1 MPLRM
6 TGMTSGLDTDSI
18 VSALMEAQTTK
29 KTKVENK
36 KTKLEWTQNIW
47 TGLNKKLYSF
57 YTDSAGKMRFQSSY
71 QTKKAASS
79 DASIL
84 TATAQSSASSGSYT
98 VKVNQLAAAQYVT
111 SAKISA
117 KSTDSSGKVTESKVT
132 SDTKLSAL
140 GFDTEGTTTIEI
152 TAGENTVNLNV
163 DETTTVRDFVNALK
177 DAGLNASFDEK
188 QGRFFISAK
197 ESGADGKFTITSK
210 TMTAEQVAA
219 QNKLMDSVDYSNLS
233 SDDQDTVKKILSD
246 LKNAQDT
253 SAEADA
259 EKSLQ
264 EISDRTAKEKATGYY
279 KNQLTDEM
287 LAEYTYAEDVTDE
300 NGDVVH
306 KAGDIDY
313 SKVRDKLE
321 AEGLDDDI
329 YTESDRLIV
338 LKQKIIE
345 PAVTEQLASD
355 DYTAKISGAVENGLD
370 DAGIEKQSD
379 RYSTINLAV
388 NGYAQAM
395 QDGTEQSKESA
406 LKLLGMDDI
415 DGSAVQESADGNG
428 MVVIA
433 AADSIVQVNGA
444 TLTSSNTT
452 LDVNGLSLNLVSA
465 SDKEVKI
472 TVSNDTTAVYD
483 AIKDFVEQYN
493 SALSEMNKYYY
504 AESARGYDPLTDDQK
519 EAMSDEEVEKWETK
533 IKDSLLRRDSTLSG
547 ILETFR
553 TSLTGITVKASDGK
567 TYSLANL
574 GITTGKDYKEYGL
587 LHIKGDEDDADYAD
601 SENTLQSMINSDP
614 DIVMEVM
621 SGIVSNLYNNIN
633 KKISTTT
640 TMKSALSFYND
651 KEMTKQMTQYKKDIK
666 EWETKLSDMEDRYY
680 KQFSAMETA
689 LSKLQSQQN
698 SLSSYLGSN

>member
-111 SAKISA
+111 SAKVSA
-117 KSTDSSGKVTESKVT
+117 KSTDASGKVTESKVT

-140 GFDTEGTTTIEI
+140 GFDTEGDTTIEI
-152 TAGENTVNLNV
+152 TAGEKTINLNV

-210 TMTAEQVAA
+210 TMTGEQVAA

-233 SDDQDTVKKILSD
+233 SGDQDTVKKILSD

-253 SAEADA
+253 SAAADA

-264 EISDRTAKEKATGYY
+264 DISDRTAKEKATEYY
-279 KNQLTDEM
+279 KNKLTDDM
-287 LAEYTYAEDVTDE
+287 LSKYKYETDGTDG
-300 NGDVVH
+300 NGDAH

-313 SKVRDKLE
+313 SKVKQALQE
-321 AEGLDDDI
+321 AGLDNNV

-345 PAVTEQLASD
+345 PAVTEKLASEE
-355 DYTAKISGAVENGLD
+355 YTGKIDNAVTSGLG
-370 DAGIEKQSD
+370 DAGIEKQSE
-379 RYSTINLAV
+379 RYATISLAV

-395 QDGTEQSKESA
+395 KDGTEQSKESA

-415 DGSAVQESADGNG
+415 DGSAVKESADGTG
-428 MVVIA
+428 MVVIE

-465 SDKEVKI
+465 SDREVKV
-472 TVSNDTTAVYD
+472 TVSNDSTAVYD
-483 AIKDFVEQYN
+483 AIKDFVKQYN

-504 AESARGYDPLTDDQK
+504 ADSARGYDPLTDDQK

-587 LHIKGDEDDADYAD
+587 LHIKGDEDDTDYAD

-621 SGIVSNLYNNIN
+621 SGIASNLYNNIN

-666 EWETKLSDMEDRYY
+666 SWETKLSDMEDRYY

-698 SLSSYLGSN
+698 SLASYLGSN

>member
-111 SAKISA
+111 SAKVSA
-117 KSTDSSGKVTESKVT
+117 KSTDASGKVTESKVT

-140 GFDTEGTTTIEI
+140 GFDTEGDTTIEI
-152 TAGENTVNLNV
+152 TAGEKTINLNV

-210 TMTAEQVAA
+210 TMTGEQVAA

-233 SDDQDTVKKILSD
+233 SGDQDTVKKILSD

-253 SAEADA
+253 SAAADA

-264 EISDRTAKEKATGYY
+264 DISDRTAKEKATEYY
-279 KNQLTDEM
+279 KNKLTDDM
-287 LAEYTYAEDVTDE
+287 LSKYKYETDGTDG
-300 NGDVVH
+300 NGDAH

-313 SKVRDKLE
+313 SKVKQALQE
-321 AEGLDDDI
+321 AGLDNNV

-345 PAVTEQLASD
+345 PAVTEKLASEE
-355 DYTAKISGAVENGLD
+355 YTGKIDNAVTSGLG
-370 DAGIEKQSD
+370 DAGIEKQSE
-379 RYSTINLAV
+379 RYATISLAV

-395 QDGTEQSKESA
+395 KDGTEQSKESA

-415 DGSAVQESADGNG
+415 DGSAVKESADGTG
-428 MVVIA
+428 MVVIE

-465 SDKEVKI
+465 SDREVKV
-472 TVSNDTTAVYD
+472 TVSNDSTAVYD

-504 AESARGYDPLTDDQK
+504 ADSARGYDPLTDDQK

-587 LHIKGDEDDADYAD
+587 LHIKGDEDDTDYAD

-621 SGIVSNLYNNIN
+621 SGIASNLYNNIN

-666 EWETKLSDMEDRYY
+666 SWETKLSDMEDRYY

-689 LSKLQSQQN
+689 LSKLQSQRN
-698 SLSSYLGSN
+698 SLASYLGSN

>member
-111 SAKISA
+111 SAKVSA
-117 KSTDSSGKVTESKVT
+117 KSTDASGKVTESKVT

-140 GFDTEGTTTIEI
+140 GFDTEGDTTIEI
-152 TAGENTVNLNV
+152 TAGEKTINLNV

-210 TMTAEQVAA
+210 TMTGEQVAA

-233 SDDQDTVKKILSD
+233 SGDQDTVKKILSD

-253 SAEADA
+253 SAAADA

-264 EISDRTAKEKATGYY
+264 DISDRTAKEKATEYY
-279 KNQLTDEM
+279 KNKLTDDM
-287 LAEYTYAEDVTDE
+287 LSKYKYETDGTDG
-300 NGDVVH
+300 NGDAH

-313 SKVRDKLE
+313 SKVKQALQE
-321 AEGLDDDI
+321 AGLDNNV

-345 PAVTEQLASD
+345 PAVTEKLASGE
-355 DYTAKISGAVENGLD
+355 YTGKIDNAVTSGLE
-370 DAGIEKQSD
+370 DAGIEKQSE
-379 RYSTINLAV
+379 RYATISLAV

-395 QDGTEQSKESA
+395 KDGTEQSKESA

-415 DGSAVQESADGNG
+415 DGSAVKESADGTG
-428 MVVIA
+428 MVVIE

-465 SDKEVKI
+465 SDREVKV
-472 TVSNDTTAVYD
+472 TVSNDSTAVYD

-504 AESARGYDPLTDDQK
+504 ADSARGYDPLTDDQK

-574 GITTGKDYKEYGL
+574 GITTGKDYKKYGM
-587 LHIKGDEDDADYAD
+587 LHIKGDEDDTDYAD

-621 SGIVSNLYNNIN
+621 SGIASNLYNNIN

-666 EWETKLSDMEDRYY
+666 SWETKLSDMEDRYY

-698 SLSSYLGSN
+698 SLASYLGSN

>member
-111 SAKISA
+111 SAKVSA
-117 KSTDSSGKVTESKVT
+117 KSTDASGKVTESKVT

-140 GFDTEGTTTIEI
+140 GFDTEGDTTIEI
-152 TAGENTVNLNV
+152 TAGEKTINLNV

-210 TMTAEQVAA
+210 TMTGEQVAA

-233 SDDQDTVKKILSD
+233 SGDQDTVKKILSD

-253 SAEADA
+253 SAVADA

-264 EISDRTAKEKATGYY
+264 DISDRTAKEKATEYY
-279 KNQLTDEM
+279 KNKLTDDM
-287 LAEYTYAEDVTDE
+287 LSKYKYETDGTDGT
-300 NGDVVH
+300 GDAH

-313 SKVRDKLE
+313 SKVKQVLQN
-321 AEGLDDDI
+321 AGLDKGV
-329 YTESDRLIV
+329 YTDSDRLIV

-345 PAVTEQLASD
+345 PAVTVELASKE
-355 DYTAKISGAVENGLD
+355 YTGKIDNAVTSGLE
-370 DAGIEKQSD
+370 DAGIEKQSE
-379 RYSTINLAV
+379 RYSTIRLAV

-395 QDGTEQSKESA
+395 KDGTEQSKESA

-415 DGSAVQESADGNG
+415 DGSAVKESADGTG
-428 MVVIA
+428 MVVIE

-465 SDKEVKI
+465 SDREVKV
-472 TVSNDTTAVYD
+472 TVSNDSTAVYD

-504 AESARGYDPLTDDQK
+504 ADSSRGYDPLTDDQK

-666 EWETKLSDMEDRYY
+666 SWETKLSDMEDRYY

-698 SLSSYLGSN
+698 SLASYLGSN

>member
-111 SAKISA
+111 SAKVSA
-117 KSTDSSGKVTESKVT
+117 KSTDASGKVTESKGT

-140 GFDTEGTTTIEI
+140 GFDTEGDTTIEI
-152 TAGENTVNLNV
+152 TAGEKTINLNV

-210 TMTAEQVAA
+210 TMTGEQVAA

-233 SDDQDTVKKILSD
+233 SGDQDTVKKILSD

-253 SAEADA
+253 SAAADA

-264 EISDRTAKEKATGYY
+264 DISDRTAKEKATEYY
-279 KNQLTDEM
+279 KNKLTDDM
-287 LAEYTYAEDVTDE
+287 LSKYKYETDGTDG
-300 NGDVVH
+300 NGDAH

-313 SKVRDKLE
+313 SKVKQALQE
-321 AEGLDDDI
+321 AGLDNNV

-345 PAVTEQLASD
+345 PAVTEKLASEE
-355 DYTAKISGAVENGLD
+355 YTGKIDNAVTSGLG
-370 DAGIEKQSD
+370 DAGIEKQSE
-379 RYSTINLAV
+379 RYATISLAV

-395 QDGTEQSKESA
+395 KDGTEQSKESA

-415 DGSAVQESADGNG
+415 DGSAVKESADGTG
-428 MVVIA
+428 MVVIE

-465 SDKEVKI
+465 SDREVKV
-472 TVSNDTTAVYD
+472 TVSNDSTAVYD

-504 AESARGYDPLTDDQK
+504 ADSSRGYDPLTDDQK

-587 LHIKGDEDDADYAD
+587 LHIKGDEDDTDYAD

-621 SGIVSNLYNNIN
+621 SGIASNLYNNIN

-666 EWETKLSDMEDRYY
+666 SWETKLSDMEDRYY

-698 SLSSYLGSN
+698 SLASYLGSN

>member
-36 KTKLEWTQNIW
+36 KTKLEWTQNIL

-111 SAKISA
+111 SAKVSA
-117 KSTDSSGKVTESKVT
+117 KSTDASGKVTESKVT

-140 GFDTEGTTTIEI
+140 GFDTEGDTTIEI
-152 TAGENTVNLNV
+152 TAGEKTINLNV

-210 TMTAEQVAA
+210 TMTGEQVAA

-233 SDDQDTVKKILSD
+233 SGDQDTVKKILSD

-253 SAEADA
+253 SAAADA

-264 EISDRTAKEKATGYY
+264 DISDRTAKEKATEYY
-279 KNQLTDEM
+279 KNKLTDDM
-287 LAEYTYAEDVTDE
+287 LSKYKYETDGTDG
-300 NGDVVH
+300 NGDAH

-313 SKVRDKLE
+313 SKVKQALQE
-321 AEGLDDDI
+321 AGLDNNV

-345 PAVTEQLASD
+345 PAVTEKLASEE
-355 DYTAKISGAVENGLD
+355 YTGKIDNAVTSGLG
-370 DAGIEKQSD
+370 DAGIEKQSE
-379 RYSTINLAV
+379 RYATISLAV

-395 QDGTEQSKESA
+395 KDGTEQSKESA

-415 DGSAVQESADGNG
+415 DGSAVKESADGTG
-428 MVVIA
+428 MVVIE

-465 SDKEVKI
+465 SDREVKV
-472 TVSNDTTAVYD
+472 TVSNDSTAVYD

-504 AESARGYDPLTDDQK
+504 ADSARGYDPLTDDQK

-587 LHIKGDEDDADYAD
+587 LHIKGDEDDTDYAD

-621 SGIVSNLYNNIN
+621 SGIASNLYNNIN

-666 EWETKLSDMEDRYY
+666 SWETKLSDMEDRYY

-698 SLSSYLGSN
+698 SLASYLGSN

>member
-47 TGLNKKLYSF
+47 TSLNKKLYSF

-111 SAKISA
+111 SAKVSA
-117 KSTDSSGKVTESKVT
+117 KSTDASGKVTESKVT

-140 GFDTEGTTTIEI
+140 GFDTEGDTTIEI
-152 TAGENTVNLNV
+152 TAGEKTINLNV

-210 TMTAEQVAA
+210 TMTGEQVAA

-233 SDDQDTVKKILSD
+233 SGDQDTVKKILSD

-253 SAEADA
+253 SAVADA

-264 EISDRTAKEKATGYY
+264 DISDRTAKEKATEYY
-279 KNQLTDEM
+279 NNKLTDDM
-287 LAEYTYAEDVTDE
+287 LSQYKYETDGTDGT
-300 NGDVVH
+300 GDAH

-313 SKVRDKLE
+313 SKVKQALQN
-321 AEGLDDDI
+321 AGLDKDV
-329 YTESDRLIV
+329 YTDSDRLIV

-345 PAVTEQLASD
+345 PAVTKKLASGE
-355 DYTAKISGAVENGLD
+355 YTGKIDNAVTSGLE
-370 DAGIEKQSD
+370 DAGIEKQSE
-379 RYSTINLAV
+379 RYSTISLAV

-395 QDGTEQSKESA
+395 KDGTEQSKESA

-415 DGSAVQESADGNG
+415 DGSAVKESADGTG
-428 MVVIA
+428 MVVIE

-465 SDKEVKI
+465 SDREVKV
-472 TVSNDTTAVYD
+472 TVSNDSTAVYD

-504 AESARGYDPLTDDQK
+504 ADSARGYDPLTDDQK

-587 LHIKGDEDDADYAD
+587 LHIKGDEDDTDYAD

-621 SGIVSNLYNNIN
+621 SGIASNLYNNIN

-666 EWETKLSDMEDRYY
+666 SWETKLSDMEDRYY

-698 SLSSYLGSN
+698 SLASYLGSN

>member
-111 SAKISA
+111 SAKVSA
-117 KSTDSSGKVTESKVT
+117 KSTDASGKVTESKVT

-140 GFDTEGTTTIEI
+140 GFDTEGDTTIEI
-152 TAGENTVNLNV
+152 TAGEKTINLNV

-210 TMTAEQVAA
+210 TMTGEQVAA

-233 SDDQDTVKKILSD
+233 SGDQDTVKKILSD

-253 SAEADA
+253 SAAADA

-264 EISDRTAKEKATGYY
+264 GISDRTAKEKATEYY
-279 KNQLTDEM
+279 KNKLTDDKLSQYKYE
-287 LAEYTYAEDVTDE
+287 TDGTDG
-300 NGDVVH
+300 NGDAH

-313 SKVRDKLE
+313 SKVKQALQE
-321 AEGLDDDI
+321 AGLDKDV

-345 PAVTEQLASD
+345 PAVTENLASEE
-355 DYTAKISGAVENGLD
+355 YTGKIDNAVTSGLE
-370 DAGIEKQSD
+370 DAGIEKQSE
-379 RYSTINLAV
+379 RYSTISLAV

-395 QDGTEQSKESA
+395 KDGTEQSKESA

-415 DGSAVQESADGNG
+415 DGSAVKESADGTG
-428 MVVIA
+428 MVVIE

-465 SDKEVKI
+465 SDREVKV
-472 TVSNDTTAVYD
+472 TVSNDSTAVYD

-504 AESARGYDPLTDDQK
+504 ADSSRGYDPLTDDQK

-587 LHIKGDEDDADYAD
+587 LHIKGDEDDTDYAD

-621 SGIVSNLYNNIN
+621 SGIASNLYNNIN

-666 EWETKLSDMEDRYY
+666 SWETKLSDMEDRYY

-698 SLSSYLGSN
+698 SLASYLGSN

>member
-111 SAKISA
+111 SAKVSA
-117 KSTDSSGKVTESKVT
+117 KSTDASGKVTESKVT

-140 GFDTEGTTTIEI
+140 GFDTEGDTTIEI
-152 TAGENTVNLNV
+152 TAGEKTINLNV

-210 TMTAEQVAA
+210 TMTGEQVAA

-233 SDDQDTVKKILSD
+233 SGDQDTVKKILSD

-253 SAEADA
+253 SAAADA

-264 EISDRTAKEKATGYY
+264 DISDRTAKEKATEYY
-279 KNQLTDEM
+279 NNKLTDDILSQYKYE
-287 LAEYTYAEDVTDE
+287 TDGTDGT
-300 NGDVVH
+300 GDAH

-313 SKVRDKLE
+313 SKVKQALQNAD
-321 AEGLDDDI
+321 LDNNV
-329 YTESDRLIV
+329 YTDSDRLIV

-345 PAVTEQLASD
+345 PAVTEKLASEE
-355 DYTAKISGAVENGLD
+355 YTGKIDNAVTSGLE
-370 DAGIEKQSD
+370 DAGIEKQSE
-379 RYSTINLAV
+379 RYSTIRLAV

-395 QDGTEQSKESA
+395 KDGTEQSKESA

-415 DGSAVQESADGNG
+415 DGSAVKESADGTG
-428 MVVIA
+428 MVVIE

-465 SDKEVKI
+465 SDREVKV
-472 TVSNDTTAVYD
+472 TVSNDSTAVYD

-504 AESARGYDPLTDDQK
+504 ADSARGYDPLTDDQK

-587 LHIKGDEDDADYAD
+587 LRIKGDEDDTDYAD

-621 SGIVSNLYNNIN
+621 SGIVSNLYDSIN

-666 EWETKLSDMEDRYY
+666 SWETKLSDMEDRYY

-698 SLSSYLGSN
+698 SLASYLGSN

>member
-111 SAKISA
+111 SAKVSA
-117 KSTDSSGKVTESKVT
+117 KSTDASGKVTESKVT

-140 GFDTEGTTTIEI
+140 GFDTEGDTTIEI
-152 TAGENTVNLNV
+152 TAGEKTINLNV

-210 TMTAEQVAA
+210 TMTGEQVAA

-233 SDDQDTVKKILSD
+233 SGDQDTVKKILSD

-253 SAEADA
+253 SAAADA

-264 EISDRTAKEKATGYY
+264 DISDRTAKEKATEYY
-279 KNQLTDEM
+279 KNKLTDDM
-287 LAEYTYAEDVTDE
+287 LSKYKYETDGTDG
-300 NGDVVH
+300 NGDAH

-313 SKVRDKLE
+313 SKVKQALQE
-321 AEGLDDDI
+321 AVLDNNV

-345 PAVTEQLASD
+345 PAVTEKLASEE
-355 DYTAKISGAVENGLD
+355 YTGKIDNAVTSGLG
-370 DAGIEKQSD
+370 DAGIEKQSE
-379 RYSTINLAV
+379 RYATISLAV

-395 QDGTEQSKESA
+395 KDGTEQSKESA

-415 DGSAVQESADGNG
+415 DGSAVKESADGTG
-428 MVVIA
+428 MVVIE

-465 SDKEVKI
+465 SDREVKV
-472 TVSNDTTAVYD
+472 TVSNDSTAVYD

-504 AESARGYDPLTDDQK
+504 ADSARGYDPLTDDQK

-574 GITTGKDYKEYGL
+574 GITTGKDYKKYGL
-587 LHIKGDEDDADYAD
+587 LHIKGDEDDTDYAD

-621 SGIVSNLYNNIN
+621 SGIASNLYNNIN

-651 KEMTKQMTQYKKDIK
+651 KEMTKQMKQYKKDIK
-666 EWETKLSDMEDRYY
+666 SWETKLSDMEDRYY

-698 SLSSYLGSN
+698 SLASYLGSN

>member
-111 SAKISA
+111 SAKVSA
-117 KSTDSSGKVTESKVT
+117 KSTDASGKVTESKVT

-140 GFDTEGTTTIEI
+140 GFDTEGDTTIEI
-152 TAGENTVNLNV
+152 TAGEKTINLNV

-210 TMTAEQVAA
+210 TMTGEQVAA

-233 SDDQDTVKKILSD
+233 SGDQDTVKKILSD

-253 SAEADA
+253 SAAADA

-264 EISDRTAKEKATGYY
+264 GISDRTAKEKATEYY
-279 KNQLTDEM
+279 KNKLTDDM
-287 LAEYTYAEDVTDE
+287 LSQYKYETDGTDG
-300 NGDVVH
+300 NGDAH

-313 SKVRDKLE
+313 SKVKQALQE
-321 AEGLDDDI
+321 AGLDNNV

-345 PAVTEQLASD
+345 PAVTEKLASEE
-355 DYTAKISGAVENGLD
+355 YTGKIDNAVTSGLG
-370 DAGIEKQSD
+370 DAGIEKQSE
-379 RYSTINLAV
+379 RYATISLAV

-395 QDGTEQSKESA
+395 KDGTEQSKESA

-415 DGSAVQESADGNG
+415 DGSAVKESADGTG
-428 MVVIA
+428 MVVIE

-465 SDKEVKI
+465 SDREVKV
-472 TVSNDTTAVYD
+472 TVSNDSTAVYD

-504 AESARGYDPLTDDQK
+504 ADSARGYDPLTDDQK

-574 GITTGKDYKEYGL
+574 GITTSKDYKEYGL
-587 LHIKGDEDDADYAD
+587 LHIKGDEDDTDYAD

-621 SGIVSNLYNNIN
+621 SGIASNLYNNIN

-666 EWETKLSDMEDRYY
+666 SWETKLSDMEDRYY

-698 SLSSYLGSN
+698 SLASYLGSN

>member
-111 SAKISA
+111 SAKVSA
-117 KSTDSSGKVTESKVT
+117 KSTDASGKVTESKVT

-140 GFDTEGTTTIEI
+140 GFDTEGDTTIEI
-152 TAGENTVNLNV
+152 TAGEKTINLNV

-210 TMTAEQVAA
+210 TMTGEQVAA

-233 SDDQDTVKKILSD
+233 SGDQDTVKKILSD

-253 SAEADA
+253 SAVADA

-264 EISDRTAKEKATGYY
+264 DISDRTAKEKATEYY
-279 KNQLTDEM
+279 NNKLTDDILSQYKYE
-287 LAEYTYAEDVTDE
+287 TDGTDGT
-300 NGDVVH
+300 GDAH

-313 SKVRDKLE
+313 SKVKQALQN
-321 AEGLDDDI
+321 AGLDNNV
-329 YTESDRLIV
+329 YTDSDRLIV

-345 PAVTEQLASD
+345 PAVTENLASEE
-355 DYTAKISGAVENGLD
+355 YTGKIDNAVTSGLE
-370 DAGIEKQSD
+370 DAGIEKQSE
-379 RYSTINLAV
+379 RYSTIRLAV

-395 QDGTEQSKESA
+395 KDGTEQSKESA

-415 DGSAVQESADGNG
+415 DGSAVKESADGTG
-428 MVVIA
+428 MVVIE

-465 SDKEVKI
+465 SDREVKV
-472 TVSNDTTAVYD
+472 TVSNDSTAVYD

-504 AESARGYDPLTDDQK
+504 ADSARGYDPLTDDQK

-574 GITTGKDYKEYGL
+574 GITTGKDYKKYGL
-587 LHIKGDEDDADYAD
+587 LHIKGDEDDTDYAD

-621 SGIVSNLYNNIN
+621 SGIVSNLYDSIN

-666 EWETKLSDMEDRYY
+666 SWETKLSDMEDRYY

-698 SLSSYLGSN
+698 SLASYLGSN

>member
-111 SAKISA
+111 SAKVSA
-117 KSTDSSGKVTESKVT
+117 KSTDASGKVTESKVT

-140 GFDTEGTTTIEI
+140 GFDTEGDTTIEI
-152 TAGENTVNLNV
+152 TAGEKTINLNV

-210 TMTAEQVAA
+210 TMTGEQVAA

-233 SDDQDTVKKILSD
+233 SGDQDTVKKILSD

-253 SAEADA
+253 SAAADA

-264 EISDRTAKEKATGYY
+264 DISDRTAKEKATEYY
-279 KNQLTDEM
+279 KNKLTDDM
-287 LAEYTYAEDVTDE
+287 LSKYKYETDGTDG
-300 NGDVVH
+300 NGDAH

-313 SKVRDKLE
+313 SKVKQALQE
-321 AEGLDDDI
+321 AGLDNND

-345 PAVTEQLASD
+345 PAVTEKLASEE
-355 DYTAKISGAVENGLD
+355 YTGKIDNAVTSGLG
-370 DAGIEKQSD
+370 DAGIEKQSE
-379 RYSTINLAV
+379 RYATISLAV

-395 QDGTEQSKESA
+395 KDGTEQSKESA

-415 DGSAVQESADGNG
+415 DGSAVKESADGTG
-428 MVVIA
+428 MVVIE

-465 SDKEVKI
+465 SDREVKV
-472 TVSNDTTAVYD
+472 TVSNDSTAVYD

-504 AESARGYDPLTDDQK
+504 ADSSRGYDPLTDDQK

-587 LHIKGDEDDADYAD
+587 LHIKGDEDDTDYAD

-621 SGIVSNLYNNIN
+621 SGIASNLYNNIN

-666 EWETKLSDMEDRYY
+666 SWETKLSDMEDRYY

-698 SLSSYLGSN
+698 SLASYLGSN

>member
-111 SAKISA
+111 SAKVSA
-117 KSTDSSGKVTESKVT
+117 KSTDASGKVTESKVT

-140 GFDTEGTTTIEI
+140 GFDTEGDTTIEI
-152 TAGENTVNLNV
+152 TAGEKTINLNV

-210 TMTAEQVAA
+210 TMTGEQVAA

-233 SDDQDTVKKILSD
+233 SGDQDTVKKILSD

-253 SAEADA
+253 SAAADA

-264 EISDRTAKEKATGYY
+264 DISDRTAKEKATEYY
-279 KNQLTDEM
+279 KNKLTDDM
-287 LAEYTYAEDVTDE
+287 LSKYKYETDGTDG
-300 NGDVVH
+300 NGDAH

-313 SKVRDKLE
+313 SKVKHALQE
-321 AEGLDDDI
+321 AGLDNNV

-345 PAVTEQLASD
+345 PAVTEKLASEE
-355 DYTAKISGAVENGLD
+355 YTGKIDNAVTSGLG
-370 DAGIEKQSD
+370 DAGIEKQSE
-379 RYSTINLAV
+379 RYATISLAV

-395 QDGTEQSKESA
+395 KDGTEQSKESA

-415 DGSAVQESADGNG
+415 DGSAVKESADGTG
-428 MVVIA
+428 MVVIE

-465 SDKEVKI
+465 SDREVKV
-472 TVSNDTTAVYD
+472 TVSNDSTAVYD

-504 AESARGYDPLTDDQK
+504 ADSARGYDPLTDDQK

-587 LHIKGDEDDADYAD
+587 LHIKGDEDDTDYAD

-621 SGIVSNLYNNIN
+621 SGIASNLYNNIN

-666 EWETKLSDMEDRYY
+666 SWETKLSDMEDRYY

-698 SLSSYLGSN
+698 SLASYLGSN

>member
-1 MPLRM
+1 MYYSDFADKII
-6 TGMTSGLDTDSI
+6 TGELKLVFGSDAEMNQEYTKDVLSMLSGEEYSYYDSSYSDTGIRRDSVEYVADADGNIAYTNVWNYESREYNDAALVEKYKPDGADSI
-18 VSALMEAQTTK
+18 LDIVNDSTKWKGDISTAYQYLYAAL
-29 KTKVENK
+29 
-36 KTKLEWTQNIW
+36 
-47 TGLNKKLYSF
+47 
-57 YTDSAGKMRFQSSY
+57 
-71 QTKKAASS
+71 
-79 DASIL
+79 
-84 TATAQSSASSGSYT
+84 
-98 VKVNQLAAAQYVT
+98 VKYN
-111 SAKISA
+111 
-117 KSTDSSGKVTESKVT
+117 
-132 SDTKLSAL
+132 
-140 GFDTEGTTTIEI
+140 
-152 TAGENTVNLNV
+152 
-163 DETTTVRDFVNALK
+163 NA
-177 DAGLNASFDEK
+177 
-188 QGRFFISAK
+188 
-197 ESGADGKFTITSK
+197 
-210 TMTAEQVAA
+210 
-219 QNKLMDSVDYSNLS
+219 
-233 SDDQDTVKKILSD
+233 
-246 LKNAQDT
+246 
-253 SAEADA
+253 ADA

-264 EISDRTAKEKATGYY
+264 DISDRTAKEKATEYY
-279 KNQLTDEM
+279 NNKLTDDILSRYKYE
-287 LAEYTYAEDVTDE
+287 TDGTDGT
-300 NGDVVH
+300 GDAH

-313 SKVRDKLE
+313 SKVKQALQN
-321 AEGLDDDI
+321 AGLDNNV
-329 YTESDRLIV
+329 YTDSDRLIV

-345 PAVTEQLASD
+345 PAVTVELASEE
-355 DYTAKISGAVENGLD
+355 YTGKIDNAVTSGLE
-370 DAGIEKQSD
+370 DAGIEKQSE
-379 RYSTINLAV
+379 RYSTIRLAV

-395 QDGTEQSKESA
+395 KDGTEQSKESA

-415 DGSAVQESADGNG
+415 DGSAVKESADGTG
-428 MVVIA
+428 MVVIE

-465 SDKEVKI
+465 SDREVKV
-472 TVSNDTTAVYD
+472 TVSNDSTAVYD

-504 AESARGYDPLTDDQK
+504 ADSARGYDPLTDDQK

-587 LHIKGDEDDADYAD
+587 LHIKGDEDDTDYAD
-601 SENTLQSMINSDP
+601 PENTLQSMINSDP

-621 SGIVSNLYNNIN
+621 SGIVSNLYDSIN

-666 EWETKLSDMEDRYY
+666 SWETKLSDMEDRYY

-698 SLSSYLGSN
+698 SLASYLGSN

>member
-111 SAKISA
+111 SAKVSA
-117 KSTDSSGKVTESKVT
+117 KSTDASGKVTESKVT

-140 GFDTEGTTTIEI
+140 GFDTEGDTTIEI
-152 TAGENTVNLNV
+152 TAGEKTINLNV

-210 TMTAEQVAA
+210 TMTGEQVAA

-233 SDDQDTVKKILSD
+233 SGDQDTVKKILSD

-253 SAEADA
+253 SAAADA

-264 EISDRTAKEKATGYY
+264 DISDRTAKEKATEYY
-279 KNQLTDEM
+279 KNKLTDDM
-287 LAEYTYAEDVTDE
+287 LSKYKYETDGTDG
-300 NGDVVH
+300 NGDAH

-313 SKVRDKLE
+313 SKVKQALQE
-321 AEGLDDDI
+321 AGLDNNV

-345 PAVTEQLASD
+345 PAVTEKLASEE
-355 DYTAKISGAVENGLD
+355 YTGKIDNAVTSGLG
-370 DAGIEKQSD
+370 DAGIEKQSE
-379 RYSTINLAV
+379 RYATISLAV

-395 QDGTEQSKESA
+395 KDGTEQSKESA

-415 DGSAVQESADGNG
+415 DGSAVKESADGTG
-428 MVVIA
+428 MVVIE

-465 SDKEVKI
+465 SDREVKVTI
-472 TVSNDTTAVYD
+472 SNDSTAVYD

-504 AESARGYDPLTDDQK
+504 ADSARGYDPLTDDQK

-587 LHIKGDEDDADYAD
+587 LHIKGDEDDTDYAD

-621 SGIVSNLYNNIN
+621 SGIASNLYNNIN

-666 EWETKLSDMEDRYY
+666 SWETKLSDMEDRYY

-698 SLSSYLGSN
+698 SLASYLGSN

>member
-111 SAKISA
+111 SAKVSA
-117 KSTDSSGKVTESKVT
+117 KSTDASGKVTESKVT

-140 GFDTEGTTTIEI
+140 GFDTEGDTTIEI
-152 TAGENTVNLNV
+152 TAGEKTINLNV

-210 TMTAEQVAA
+210 TMTGEQVAA

-233 SDDQDTVKKILSD
+233 SGDQDTVKKILSD

-253 SAEADA
+253 SAAVDA

-264 EISDRTAKEKATGYY
+264 DISDRTAKEKATEYY
-279 KNQLTDEM
+279 NNKLTDDM
-287 LAEYTYAEDVTDE
+287 LSQYKYETDGTDGT
-300 NGDVVH
+300 GDAH

-313 SKVRDKLE
+313 SKVKQALQKADLDK
-321 AEGLDDDI
+321 DV
-329 YTESDRLIV
+329 YTDSDRLIV

-345 PAVTEQLASD
+345 PAVTEKLAE
-355 DYTAKISGAVENGLD
+355 YTGKIDNAVTSGLE
-370 DAGIEKQSD
+370 DAGIEKQSE
-379 RYSTINLAV
+379 RYSTISLAV

-395 QDGTEQSKESA
+395 KDGTEQSKESA

-415 DGSAVQESADGNG
+415 DGSAVKESADGTG
-428 MVVIA
+428 MVVIE

-465 SDKEVKI
+465 SDREVKV
-472 TVSNDTTAVYD
+472 TVSNDSTAVYD

-504 AESARGYDPLTDDQK
+504 ADSARGYDPLTDDQK

-587 LHIKGDEDDADYAD
+587 LHIKGDEDDTDYAD

-621 SGIVSNLYNNIN
+621 SGIASNLYNNIN

-666 EWETKLSDMEDRYY
+666 SWETKLSDMEDRYY

-698 SLSSYLGSN
+698 SLASYLGSN

>member
-111 SAKISA
+111 SAKVSA
-117 KSTDSSGKVTESKVT
+117 KSTDASGKVTESKVT

-140 GFDTEGTTTIEI
+140 GFDTEGDTTIEI
-152 TAGENTVNLNV
+152 TAGEKTINLNV

-210 TMTAEQVAA
+210 TMTGEQVAA

-233 SDDQDTVKKILSD
+233 SGDQDTVKKILSD

-253 SAEADA
+253 SAAADA

-264 EISDRTAKEKATGYY
+264 DISDRTAKEKATEYY
-279 KNQLTDEM
+279 KNKLTDDM
-287 LAEYTYAEDVTDE
+287 LSKYKYETDGTDG
-300 NGDVVH
+300 NGDAH

-313 SKVRDKLE
+313 SKVKQALQE
-321 AEGLDDDI
+321 AGLDNND

-345 PAVTEQLASD
+345 PAVTEKLASEE
-355 DYTAKISGAVENGLD
+355 YTGKIDNAVTSGLG
-370 DAGIEKQSD
+370 DAGIEKQSE
-379 RYSTINLAV
+379 RYATISLAV

-395 QDGTEQSKESA
+395 KDGTEQSKESA

-415 DGSAVQESADGNG
+415 DGSAVKESADGTG
-428 MVVIA
+428 MVVIE

-465 SDKEVKI
+465 SDREVKV
-472 TVSNDTTAVYD
+472 TVSNDSTAVYD

-504 AESARGYDPLTDDQK
+504 ADSSRGYDPLTDDQK

-574 GITTGKDYKEYGL
+574 GITTGKDYKKYGL
-587 LHIKGDEDDADYAD
+587 LHIKGDEDDTDYAD

-621 SGIVSNLYNNIN
+621 SGIASNLYNNIN

-666 EWETKLSDMEDRYY
+666 SWETKLSDMEDRYY

-698 SLSSYLGSN
+698 SLASYLGSN

>member
-111 SAKISA
+111 SAKVSA
-117 KSTDSSGKVTESKVT
+117 KSTDASGKVTESKVT

-140 GFDTEGTTTIEI
+140 GFDTEGDTTIEI
-152 TAGENTVNLNV
+152 TAGEKTINLNV

-210 TMTAEQVAA
+210 TMTGEQVAA

-233 SDDQDTVKKILSD
+233 SGDQDTVKKILSD

-253 SAEADA
+253 SAAVDA

-264 EISDRTAKEKATGYY
+264 DISDRTAKEKATEYY
-279 KNQLTDEM
+279 NNKLTDDM
-287 LAEYTYAEDVTDE
+287 LSQYKYETDGTDGT
-300 NGDVVH
+300 GDAH

-313 SKVRDKLE
+313 SKVKQALQK
-321 AEGLDDDI
+321 AGLDKDV
-329 YTESDRLIV
+329 YTDSDRLIV

-345 PAVTEQLASD
+345 PAVTEKLAE
-355 DYTAKISGAVENGLD
+355 YTGKIDNAVTSGLE
-370 DAGIEKQSD
+370 DAGIEKQSE
-379 RYSTINLAV
+379 RYSTISLAV

-395 QDGTEQSKESA
+395 KDGTEQSKESA
-406 LKLLGMDDI
+406 LKFLGMDDI
-415 DGSAVQESADGNG
+415 DGSAVKESADGTG
-428 MVVIA
+428 MVVIE

-465 SDKEVKI
+465 SDREVKV
-472 TVSNDTTAVYD
+472 TVSNDSTAVYD

-504 AESARGYDPLTDDQK
+504 ADSARGYDPLTDDQK

-587 LHIKGDEDDADYAD
+587 LHIKGDEDDTDYAD

-621 SGIVSNLYNNIN
+621 SGIASNLYNNIN

-666 EWETKLSDMEDRYY
+666 SWETKLSDMEDRYY

-698 SLSSYLGSN
+698 SLASYLGSN

>member
-71 QTKKAASS
+71 QTKMAASS

-111 SAKISA
+111 SAKVSA
-117 KSTDSSGKVTESKVT
+117 KSTDASGKVTESKVT

-140 GFDTEGTTTIEI
+140 GFDTEGDTTIEI
-152 TAGENTVNLNV
+152 TAGEKTINLNV

-210 TMTAEQVAA
+210 TMTGEQVAA

-233 SDDQDTVKKILSD
+233 SGDQDTVKKILSD

-253 SAEADA
+253 SAAADA

-264 EISDRTAKEKATGYY
+264 GISDRTAKEKATEYY
-279 KNQLTDEM
+279 KNKLTDDM
-287 LAEYTYAEDVTDE
+287 LSQYKYETDGTDG
-300 NGDVVH
+300 NGDAH

-313 SKVRDKLE
+313 SKVKQALQE
-321 AEGLDDDI
+321 AGLDNNV

-345 PAVTEQLASD
+345 PAVTEKLASEE
-355 DYTAKISGAVENGLD
+355 YTGKIDNAVTSGLG
-370 DAGIEKQSD
+370 DAGIEKQSE
-379 RYSTINLAV
+379 RYATISLAV

-395 QDGTEQSKESA
+395 KDGTEQSKESA

-415 DGSAVQESADGNG
+415 DGSAVKESADGTG
-428 MVVIA
+428 MVVIE

-465 SDKEVKI
+465 SDREVKV
-472 TVSNDTTAVYD
+472 TVSNDSTAVYD

-504 AESARGYDPLTDDQK
+504 ADSARGYDPLTDDQK

-587 LHIKGDEDDADYAD
+587 LHIKGDEDDTDYAD

-621 SGIVSNLYNNIN
+621 SGIASNLYNNIN

-666 EWETKLSDMEDRYY
+666 SWETKLSDMEDRYY

-698 SLSSYLGSN
+698 SLASYLGSN

>member
-111 SAKISA
+111 SAKVSA
-117 KSTDSSGKVTESKVT
+117 KSTDASGKVTESKVT

-140 GFDTEGTTTIEI
+140 GFDTEGDTTIEI
-152 TAGENTVNLNV
+152 TAGEKTINLNV

-210 TMTAEQVAA
+210 TMTGEQVAA

-233 SDDQDTVKKILSD
+233 SGDQDTVKKILSD

-253 SAEADA
+253 SAAADA

-264 EISDRTAKEKATGYY
+264 DISDRTAKEKATEYY
-279 KNQLTDEM
+279 KNKLTDDM
-287 LAEYTYAEDVTDE
+287 LSKYKYETDGTDG
-300 NGDVVH
+300 NGDAH

-313 SKVRDKLE
+313 SKVKQALQE
-321 AEGLDDDI
+321 AGLDNNV

-345 PAVTEQLASD
+345 PAVTEKLASGE
-355 DYTAKISGAVENGLD
+355 YTGKIDNAVTSGLE
-370 DAGIEKQSD
+370 DAGIEKQSE
-379 RYSTINLAV
+379 RYATISLAV

-395 QDGTEQSKESA
+395 KDGTEQSKESA

-415 DGSAVQESADGNG
+415 DGSAVKESADGTG
-428 MVVIA
+428 MVVIE

-465 SDKEVKI
+465 SDREVKV
-472 TVSNDTTAVYD
+472 TVSNDSTAVYD

-504 AESARGYDPLTDDQK
+504 ADSARGYDPLTDDQK

-574 GITTGKDYKEYGL
+574 GITTGKDYKEYGM
-587 LHIKGDEDDADYAD
+587 LHIKGDEDDTDYAD

-621 SGIVSNLYNNIN
+621 SGIASNLYNNIN

-666 EWETKLSDMEDRYY
+666 SWETKLSDMEDRYY

-698 SLSSYLGSN
+698 SLASYLGSN

>member
-111 SAKISA
+111 SAKVSA
-117 KSTDSSGKVTESKVT
+117 KSTDASGKVTESKVT

-140 GFDTEGTTTIEI
+140 GFDTEGDTTIEI
-152 TAGENTVNLNV
+152 TAGEKTINLNV

-210 TMTAEQVAA
+210 TMTGEQVAA

-233 SDDQDTVKKILSD
+233 SGDQDTVKKILSD

-253 SAEADA
+253 SAAADA

-264 EISDRTAKEKATGYY
+264 DISDRTAKEKATEYY
-279 KNQLTDEM
+279 KNKLTDDISE
-287 LAEYTYAEDVTDE
+287 EYT
-300 NGDVVH
+300 G
-306 KAGDIDY
+306 KIDN
-313 SKVRDKLE
+313 
-321 AEGLDDDI
+321 
-329 YTESDRLIV
+329 
-338 LKQKIIE
+338 
-345 PAVTEQLASD
+345 AVT
-355 DYTAKISGAVENGLD
+355 SGLG
-370 DAGIEKQSD
+370 DAGIEKQSE
-379 RYSTINLAV
+379 RYATISLAV

-395 QDGTEQSKESA
+395 KDGTEQSKESA

-415 DGSAVQESADGNG
+415 DGSAVKESADGTG
-428 MVVIA
+428 MVVIE

-465 SDKEVKI
+465 SDREVKV
-472 TVSNDTTAVYD
+472 TVSNDSTAVYD

-504 AESARGYDPLTDDQK
+504 ADSSRGYDPLTDDQK

-587 LHIKGDEDDADYAD
+587 LHIKGDEDDTDYAD

-621 SGIVSNLYNNIN
+621 SGIASNLYNNIN

-666 EWETKLSDMEDRYY
+666 SWETKLSDMEDRYY

-698 SLSSYLGSN
+698 SLASYLGSN

>member
-111 SAKISA
+111 SAKVSA
-117 KSTDSSGKVTESKVT
+117 KSTDASGKVTESKVT

-140 GFDTEGTTTIEI
+140 GFDTEGDTTIEI
-152 TAGENTVNLNV
+152 TAGEKTINLNV

-210 TMTAEQVAA
+210 TMTGEQVAA

-233 SDDQDTVKKILSD
+233 SGDQDTVKKILSD

-253 SAEADA
+253 SAAADA

-264 EISDRTAKEKATGYY
+264 DISDRTAKEKATEYY
-279 KNQLTDEM
+279 NNKLTDDILSRYKYE
-287 LAEYTYAEDVTDE
+287 TDGTDGT
-300 NGDVVH
+300 GDAH

-313 SKVRDKLE
+313 SKVKQALQN
-321 AEGLDDDI
+321 AGLDNNV
-329 YTESDRLIV
+329 YTDSDRLIV

-345 PAVTEQLASD
+345 PAVTVELASEE
-355 DYTAKISGAVENGLD
+355 YTGKIDNAVTSGLE
-370 DAGIEKQSD
+370 DAGIEKQSE
-379 RYSTINLAV
+379 RYSTIRLAV

-395 QDGTEQSKESA
+395 KDGTEQSKESA

-415 DGSAVQESADGNG
+415 DGSAVKESADGTG
-428 MVVIA
+428 MVVIE

-465 SDKEVKI
+465 SDREVKV
-472 TVSNDTTAVYD
+472 TVSNDSTAVYD

-504 AESARGYDPLTDDQK
+504 ADSARGYDPLTDDQK

-587 LHIKGDEDDADYAD
+587 LHIKGDEDDTDYAD

-621 SGIVSNLYNNIN
+621 SGIVSNLYDSIN

-651 KEMTKQMTQYKKDIK
+651 KEMTKQMKQYKKDIK
-666 EWETKLSDMEDRYY
+666 SWETKLSDMEDRYY

-698 SLSSYLGSN
+698 SLASYLGSN

>member
-111 SAKISA
+111 SAKVSA
-117 KSTDSSGKVTESKVT
+117 KSTDASGKVTESKVT

-140 GFDTEGTTTIEI
+140 GFDTEGDTTIEI
-152 TAGENTVNLNV
+152 TAGEKTINLNV

-210 TMTAEQVAA
+210 TMTGEQVAA

-233 SDDQDTVKKILSD
+233 SGDQDTVKKILSD

-253 SAEADA
+253 SAAADA

-264 EISDRTAKEKATGYY
+264 GISDRTAKEKATEYY
-279 KNQLTDEM
+279 KNKLTDDM
-287 LAEYTYAEDVTDE
+287 LSQYKYETDGTDG
-300 NGDVVH
+300 NGDAH

-313 SKVRDKLE
+313 SKVKQALQE
-321 AEGLDDDI
+321 AGLGNNV

-345 PAVTEQLASD
+345 PAVTEKLASEE
-355 DYTAKISGAVENGLD
+355 YTGKIDNAVTSGLG
-370 DAGIEKQSD
+370 DAGIEKQSE
-379 RYSTINLAV
+379 RYATISLAV

-395 QDGTEQSKESA
+395 KDGTEQSKESA

-415 DGSAVQESADGNG
+415 DGSAVKESADGTG
-428 MVVIA
+428 MVVIE

-465 SDKEVKI
+465 SDREVKV
-472 TVSNDTTAVYD
+472 TVSNDSTAVYD

-504 AESARGYDPLTDDQK
+504 ADSARGYDPLTDDQK

-587 LHIKGDEDDADYAD
+587 LHIKGDEDDTDYAD

-621 SGIVSNLYNNIN
+621 SGIASNLYNNIN

-666 EWETKLSDMEDRYY
+666 SWETKLSDMEDRYY

-698 SLSSYLGSN
+698 SLASYLGSN

>member
-111 SAKISA
+111 SAKVSA
-117 KSTDSSGKVTESKVT
+117 KSTDASGKVTESKVT

-140 GFDTEGTTTIEI
+140 GFDTEGDTTIEI
-152 TAGENTVNLNV
+152 TAGEKTINLNV

-210 TMTAEQVAA
+210 TMTGEQVAA

-233 SDDQDTVKKILSD
+233 SGDQDTVKKILSD

-253 SAEADA
+253 SAAADA

-264 EISDRTAKEKATGYY
+264 DISDRTAKEKATEYY
-279 KNQLTDEM
+279 KNKLTDDM
-287 LAEYTYAEDVTDE
+287 LSKYKYETDGTDG
-300 NGDVVH
+300 NGDAH

-313 SKVRDKLE
+313 SKVKQALQE
-321 AEGLDDDI
+321 AGLDNNV

-345 PAVTEQLASD
+345 PAVTEKLASEE
-355 DYTAKISGAVENGLD
+355 YTGKIDNAVTSGLG
-370 DAGIEKQSD
+370 DAGIEKQSE
-379 RYSTINLAV
+379 RYATISLAV

-395 QDGTEQSKESA
+395 KDGTEQSKESA

-415 DGSAVQESADGNG
+415 DGSAVKESADGTG
-428 MVVIA
+428 MVVIE

-465 SDKEVKI
+465 SDREVKV
-472 TVSNDTTAVYD
+472 TVSNDSTAVYD

-504 AESARGYDPLTDDQK
+504 ADSARGYDPLTDDQK

-574 GITTGKDYKEYGL
+574 GITTGKDYKDYGL
-587 LHIKGDEDDADYAD
+587 LHIKGDEDDTDYAD

-621 SGIVSNLYNNIN
+621 SGIASNLYNNIN

-666 EWETKLSDMEDRYY
+666 SWETKLSDMEDRYY

-698 SLSSYLGSN
+698 SLASYLGSN

>member
-111 SAKISA
+111 SAKVSA
-117 KSTDSSGKVTESKVT
+117 KSTDASGKVTESKVT

-140 GFDTEGTTTIEI
+140 GFDTEGDTTIEI
-152 TAGENTVNLNV
+152 TAGEKTINLNV

-210 TMTAEQVAA
+210 TMTGEQVAA

-233 SDDQDTVKKILSD
+233 SGDQDTVKKILSD

-253 SAEADA
+253 SAVADA

-264 EISDRTAKEKATGYY
+264 DISDRTAKEKATEYY
-279 KNQLTDEM
+279 NNKLTDDM
-287 LAEYTYAEDVTDE
+287 LSQYKYETDGTDGT
-300 NGDVVH
+300 GDAH

-313 SKVRDKLE
+313 SKVKQVLQNADLDK
-321 AEGLDDDI
+321 DV
-329 YTESDRLIV
+329 YTDSDRLIV

-345 PAVTEQLASD
+345 PAVTEKLASKE
-355 DYTAKISGAVENGLD
+355 YTDKIDNAVTSGLE
-370 DAGIEKQSD
+370 DAGIEKQSE
-379 RYSTINLAV
+379 RYSTISLAV

-395 QDGTEQSKESA
+395 KDGTEQSKESA

-415 DGSAVQESADGNG
+415 DGSAVKESADGTG
-428 MVVIA
+428 MVVIE

-465 SDKEVKI
+465 SDREVKV
-472 TVSNDTTAVYD
+472 TVSNDSTAVYD

-504 AESARGYDPLTDDQK
+504 ADSARGYDPLTDDQK

-587 LHIKGDEDDADYAD
+587 LHIKGDEDDTDYAD

-621 SGIVSNLYNNIN
+621 SGIVSNLYDSIN

-666 EWETKLSDMEDRYY
+666 SWETKLSDMEDRYY

-698 SLSSYLGSN
+698 SLASYLGSN

>member
-111 SAKISA
+111 SAKVSA
-117 KSTDSSGKVTESKVT
+117 KSTDASGKVTESKVT

-140 GFDTEGTTTIEI
+140 GFDTEGDTTIEI
-152 TAGENTVNLNV
+152 TAGEKTINLNV

-210 TMTAEQVAA
+210 TMTGEQVAA

-233 SDDQDTVKKILSD
+233 SGDQDTVKKILSD

-253 SAEADA
+253 SAAADA

-264 EISDRTAKEKATGYY
+264 DISDRTAKEKATEYY
-279 KNQLTDEM
+279 NNKLTDDILSRYKYE
-287 LAEYTYAEDVTDE
+287 TDGTDGT
-300 NGDVVH
+300 GDAH

-313 SKVRDKLE
+313 SKVKQALQN
-321 AEGLDDDI
+321 AGLDNNV
-329 YTESDRLIV
+329 YTDSDRLIV

-345 PAVTEQLASD
+345 PAVTVELASEE
-355 DYTAKISGAVENGLD
+355 YTGKIDNAVTSGLE
-370 DAGIEKQSD
+370 DAGIEKQSE
-379 RYSTINLAV
+379 RYSTIRLAV

-395 QDGTEQSKESA
+395 KDGTEQSKESA

-415 DGSAVQESADGNG
+415 DGSAVKESADGTG
-428 MVVIA
+428 MVVIE

-465 SDKEVKI
+465 SDREVKV
-472 TVSNDTTAVYD
+472 TVSNDSTAVYD

-504 AESARGYDPLTDDQK
+504 ADSARGYDPLTDDQK

-533 IKDSLLRRDSTLSG
+533 IKDSLLRRDSTLSV

-587 LHIKGDEDDADYAD
+587 LHIKGDEDDTDYAD

-621 SGIVSNLYNNIN
+621 SGIVSNLYDSIN

-666 EWETKLSDMEDRYY
+666 SWETKLSDMEDRYY

-698 SLSSYLGSN
+698 SLASYLGSN

>member
-111 SAKISA
+111 SAKVSA
-117 KSTDSSGKVTESKVT
+117 KSTDASGKVTESKVT

-140 GFDTEGTTTIEI
+140 GFDTEGDTTIEI
-152 TAGENTVNLNV
+152 TAGEKTINLNV

-210 TMTAEQVAA
+210 TMTGEQVAA

-233 SDDQDTVKKILSD
+233 SGDQDTVKKILSD

-253 SAEADA
+253 SAAADA

-264 EISDRTAKEKATGYY
+264 GISDRTAKEKATEYY
-279 KNQLTDEM
+279 KNKLTDDM
-287 LAEYTYAEDVTDE
+287 LSQYKYETDGTDG
-300 NGDVVH
+300 NGDAH

-313 SKVRDKLE
+313 SKVKQALQE
-321 AEGLDDDI
+321 AGLDNNV

-345 PAVTEQLASD
+345 PAVTEKLASEE
-355 DYTAKISGAVENGLD
+355 YTGKIDNAVTSGLG
-370 DAGIEKQSD
+370 DAGIEKQSE
-379 RYSTINLAV
+379 RYATISLAV

-395 QDGTEQSKESA
+395 KDGTEQSKESA

-415 DGSAVQESADGNG
+415 DGSAVKESADGTG
-428 MVVIA
+428 MVVIE

-465 SDKEVKI
+465 SDREVKV
-472 TVSNDTTAVYD
+472 TVSNDSTAVYD

-504 AESARGYDPLTDDQK
+504 ADSARGYDPLTDDQK

-587 LHIKGDEDDADYAD
+587 LHIKGDEDDTDYAD

-621 SGIVSNLYNNIN
+621 SGIASNLYNNIN

-666 EWETKLSDMEDRYY
+666 SWETKLSDMEDRYY

-698 SLSSYLGSN
+698 SLASYLGSN

>member
-111 SAKISA
+111 SAKVSA
-117 KSTDSSGKVTESKVT
+117 KSTDASGKVTESKVT

-140 GFDTEGTTTIEI
+140 GFDTEGDTTIEI
-152 TAGENTVNLNV
+152 TAGEKTINLNV
-163 DETTTVRDFVNALK
+163 DETTTVRVFVNALK

-210 TMTAEQVAA
+210 TMTGEQVAA

-233 SDDQDTVKKILSD
+233 SGDQDTVKKILSD

-253 SAEADA
+253 SAVADA

-264 EISDRTAKEKATGYY
+264 DISDRTAKEKATEYY
-279 KNQLTDEM
+279 NNKLTDDILSQYKYE
-287 LAEYTYAEDVTDE
+287 TDGTDGT
-300 NGDVVH
+300 GDAH

-313 SKVRDKLE
+313 SKVKQALQN
-321 AEGLDDDI
+321 AGLDNNV
-329 YTESDRLIV
+329 YTDSDRLIV

-345 PAVTEQLASD
+345 PAVTENLASEE
-355 DYTAKISGAVENGLD
+355 YTGKIDNAVTSGLE
-370 DAGIEKQSD
+370 DAGIEKQSE
-379 RYSTINLAV
+379 RYSTIRLAV

-395 QDGTEQSKESA
+395 KDGTEQSKESA

-415 DGSAVQESADGNG
+415 DGSAVKESADGTG
-428 MVVIA
+428 MVVIE

-465 SDKEVKI
+465 SDREVKV
-472 TVSNDTTAVYD
+472 TVSNDSTAVYD

-504 AESARGYDPLTDDQK
+504 ADSARGYDPLTDDQK

-587 LHIKGDEDDADYAD
+587 LHIKGDEDDTDYAD

-621 SGIVSNLYNNIN
+621 SGIVSNLYDSIN

-666 EWETKLSDMEDRYY
+666 SWETKLSDMEDRYY

-698 SLSSYLGSN
+698 SLASYLGSN

>member
-111 SAKISA
+111 SAKVSA
-117 KSTDSSGKVTESKVT
+117 KSTDASGKVTESKVT

-140 GFDTEGTTTIEI
+140 GFDTEGDTTIEI
-152 TAGENTVNLNV
+152 TAGEKTINLNV

-210 TMTAEQVAA
+210 TMTGEQVAA

-233 SDDQDTVKKILSD
+233 SGDQDTVKKILSD

-253 SAEADA
+253 SAAVDA

-264 EISDRTAKEKATGYY
+264 DISDRTAKEKATEYY
-279 KNQLTDEM
+279 NNKLTDDM
-287 LAEYTYAEDVTDE
+287 LSQYKYETDGTDGT
-300 NGDVVH
+300 GDAH

-313 SKVRDKLE
+313 SKVKQALQK
-321 AEGLDDDI
+321 AGLDKDV
-329 YTESDRLIV
+329 YTDSDRLIV

-345 PAVTEQLASD
+345 PAVTEKLAE
-355 DYTAKISGAVENGLD
+355 YTGKIDNAVTSGLE
-370 DAGIEKQSD
+370 DAGIEKQSE
-379 RYSTINLAV
+379 RYSTISLAV

-395 QDGTEQSKESA
+395 KDGTEQSKESA
-406 LKLLGMDDI
+406 LKFLGMDDI
-415 DGSAVQESADGNG
+415 DGSAVKESADGTG
-428 MVVIA
+428 MVVIE

-465 SDKEVKI
+465 SDREVKV
-472 TVSNDTTAVYD
+472 TVSNDSTAVYD

-504 AESARGYDPLTDDQK
+504 ADSARGYDPLTDDQK

-587 LHIKGDEDDADYAD
+587 LHIKDDEDDTDYAD

-621 SGIVSNLYNNIN
+621 SGIVSNLYDSIN

-666 EWETKLSDMEDRYY
+666 SWETKLSDMEDRYY

-698 SLSSYLGSN
+698 SLASYLGSN

>member
-111 SAKISA
+111 SAKVSA
-117 KSTDSSGKVTESKVT
+117 KSTDASGKVTESKVT

-140 GFDTEGTTTIEI
+140 GFDTEGDTTIEI
-152 TAGENTVNLNV
+152 TAGEKTINLNV

-210 TMTAEQVAA
+210 TMTGEQVAA

-233 SDDQDTVKKILSD
+233 SGDQDTVKKILSD

-253 SAEADA
+253 SAAVDA

-264 EISDRTAKEKATGYY
+264 DISDRTAKEKATEYY
-279 KNQLTDEM
+279 NNKLTDDM
-287 LAEYTYAEDVTDE
+287 LSQYKYETDGTDGT
-300 NGDVVH
+300 GDAH

-313 SKVRDKLE
+313 SKVKQALQK
-321 AEGLDDDI
+321 AGLDKDV
-329 YTESDRLIV
+329 YTDSDRLIV

-345 PAVTEQLASD
+345 PAVTEKLAE
-355 DYTAKISGAVENGLD
+355 YTGKIDNAVTSGLE
-370 DAGIEKQSD
+370 DAGIEKQSE
-379 RYSTINLAV
+379 RYSTISLAV

-395 QDGTEQSKESA
+395 KDGTEQSKESA
-406 LKLLGMDDI
+406 LKFLGMDDI
-415 DGSAVQESADGNG
+415 DGSAVKESADGTG
-428 MVVIA
+428 MVVIE

-465 SDKEVKI
+465 SDREVKV
-472 TVSNDTTAVYD
+472 TVSNDSTAVYD

-504 AESARGYDPLTDDQK
+504 ADSARGYDPLTDDQK

-587 LHIKGDEDDADYAD
+587 LHIKGDEDDTDYAD

-621 SGIVSNLYNNIN
+621 SGIVSNLYDSIN

-666 EWETKLSDMEDRYY
+666 SWETKLSDMEDRYY
-680 KQFSAMETA
+680 KQFSAMEIA

-698 SLSSYLGSN
+698 SLASYLGSN

>member
-117 KSTDSSGKVTESKVT
+117 KSTDASGKVTESKVT

-140 GFDTEGTTTIEI
+140 GFDTEGDTTIEI
-152 TAGENTVNLNV
+152 TAGEKTINLNV

-210 TMTAEQVAA
+210 TMTGEQVAA

-233 SDDQDTVKKILSD
+233 SGDQDTVKKILSD

-253 SAEADA
+253 SAAADA

-264 EISDRTAKEKATGYY
+264 GISDRTAKEKATEYY
-279 KNQLTDEM
+279 KNKLTDDM
-287 LAEYTYAEDVTDE
+287 LSQYKYETDGTDG
-300 NGDVVH
+300 NGDAH

-313 SKVRDKLE
+313 SKVKQALHD
-321 AEGLDDDI
+321 AGLDNDV

-345 PAVTEQLASD
+345 PAVTEKLASEE
-355 DYTAKISGAVENGLD
+355 YTGQIDNAVTSGLE
-370 DAGIEKQSD
+370 DAGIEKQSE
-379 RYSTINLAV
+379 RYATIRLAV

-395 QDGTEQSKESA
+395 KDGTEQSKESA

-415 DGSAVQESADGNG
+415 DGSAVKESADGTG
-428 MVVIA
+428 MVVIE

-465 SDKEVKI
+465 SDREVKV
-472 TVSNDTTAVYD
+472 TVSNDSTAVYD

-504 AESARGYDPLTDDQK
+504 ADSARGYDPLTDDQK

-587 LHIKGDEDDADYAD
+587 LHIKGDEDDTDYAD

-621 SGIVSNLYNNIN
+621 SGIASNLYNNIN

-666 EWETKLSDMEDRYY
+666 SWETKLSDMEDRYY

-698 SLSSYLGSN
+698 SLASYLGSN

>member
-111 SAKISA
+111 SAKVSA
-117 KSTDSSGKVTESKVT
+117 KSTDASGKVTESKVT

-140 GFDTEGTTTIEI
+140 GFDTEGDTTIEI
-152 TAGENTVNLNV
+152 TAGEKTINLNV

-177 DAGLNASFDEK
+177 DAGLNASFDEM

-210 TMTAEQVAA
+210 TMTGEQVAA

-233 SDDQDTVKKILSD
+233 SGDQDTVKKILSD

-253 SAEADA
+253 SAAADA

-264 EISDRTAKEKATGYY
+264 DISDRTAKEKATEYY
-279 KNQLTDEM
+279 KNKLTDDM
-287 LAEYTYAEDVTDE
+287 LSKYKYETDGTDG
-300 NGDVVH
+300 NGDAH

-313 SKVRDKLE
+313 SKVKQALQE
-321 AEGLDDDI
+321 AGLDNNV

-345 PAVTEQLASD
+345 PAVTEKLASEE
-355 DYTAKISGAVENGLD
+355 YTGKIDNAVTSGLG
-370 DAGIEKQSD
+370 DAGIEKQSE
-379 RYSTINLAV
+379 RYATISLAV

-395 QDGTEQSKESA
+395 KDGTEQSKESA

-415 DGSAVQESADGNG
+415 DGSAVKESADGTG
-428 MVVIA
+428 MVVIE

-465 SDKEVKI
+465 SDREVKV
-472 TVSNDTTAVYD
+472 TVSNDSTAVYD

-504 AESARGYDPLTDDQK
+504 ADSARGYDPLTDDQK

-587 LHIKGDEDDADYAD
+587 LHIKGDEDDTDYAD

-621 SGIVSNLYNNIN
+621 SGIASNLYNNIN

-666 EWETKLSDMEDRYY
+666 SWETKLSDMEDRYY

-698 SLSSYLGSN
+698 SLASYLGSN

>member
-111 SAKISA
+111 SAKVSA
-117 KSTDSSGKVTESKVT
+117 KSTDASGKVTESKVT

-140 GFDTEGTTTIEI
+140 GFDTEGDTTIEI
-152 TAGENTVNLNV
+152 TAGEKTINLNV

-210 TMTAEQVAA
+210 TMTGEQVAA

-233 SDDQDTVKKILSD
+233 SGDQDTVKKILSD

-253 SAEADA
+253 SAAADA

-264 EISDRTAKEKATGYY
+264 DISDRTAKEKATEYY
-279 KNQLTDEM
+279 KNKLTDDM
-287 LAEYTYAEDVTDE
+287 LSKYKYETDGTDG
-300 NGDVVH
+300 NGDAH

-313 SKVRDKLE
+313 SKVKQALQE
-321 AEGLDDDI
+321 AGLDNNV

-345 PAVTEQLASD
+345 PAVTEKLASEE
-355 DYTAKISGAVENGLD
+355 YTGKIDNAVTSGLG
-370 DAGIEKQSD
+370 DAGIEKQSE
-379 RYSTINLAV
+379 RYATISLAV

-395 QDGTEQSKESA
+395 KDGTEQSKESA

-415 DGSAVQESADGNG
+415 DGSAVKESADGTG
-428 MVVIA
+428 MVVIE

-465 SDKEVKI
+465 SDREVKV
-472 TVSNDTTAVYD
+472 TVSNDSTAVYD

-504 AESARGYDPLTDDQK
+504 ADSSRGYDPLTDDQK

-587 LHIKGDEDDADYAD
+587 LHIKGDEDDTDYAD

-621 SGIVSNLYNNIN
+621 SGIASNLYNNIN

-666 EWETKLSDMEDRYY
+666 SWETKLSDMEDRYY

-698 SLSSYLGSN
+698 SLASYLGSN

>member
-111 SAKISA
+111 SAKVSA
-117 KSTDSSGKVTESKVT
+117 KSTDASGKVTESKVT

-140 GFDTEGTTTIEI
+140 GFDTEGDTTIEI
-152 TAGENTVNLNV
+152 TAGEKTINLNV

-210 TMTAEQVAA
+210 TMTGEQVAA

-233 SDDQDTVKKILSD
+233 SGDQDTVKKILSD

-253 SAEADA
+253 SAVADA

-264 EISDRTAKEKATGYY
+264 DISDRTAKEKATEYY
-279 KNQLTDEM
+279 NNKLTDDM
-287 LAEYTYAEDVTDE
+287 LSQYKYETD
-300 NGDVVH
+300 GTDGTGAAH

-313 SKVRDKLE
+313 SKVKQALHE
-321 AEGLDDDI
+321 AGLDKDV
-329 YTESDRLIV
+329 YTDSDRLIV

-345 PAVTEQLASD
+345 PAVTKELASGE
-355 DYTAKISGAVENGLD
+355 YTGKIDNAVTSGLE
-370 DAGIEKQSD
+370 DAGIEKQSE
-379 RYSTINLAV
+379 RYSTISLAV

-395 QDGTEQSKESA
+395 KDGTEQSKESA

-415 DGSAVQESADGNG
+415 DGSAVKESADGTG
-428 MVVIA
+428 MVVIE

-465 SDKEVKI
+465 SDREVKV
-472 TVSNDTTAVYD
+472 TVSNDSTAVYD

-504 AESARGYDPLTDDQK
+504 ADSSRGYDPLTDDQK

-587 LHIKGDEDDADYAD
+587 LHIKGDEDDTDYAD

-621 SGIVSNLYNNIN
+621 SGIASNLYNNIN

-666 EWETKLSDMEDRYY
+666 SWETKLSDMEDRYY
-680 KQFSAMETA
+680 KQFSTMETA

-698 SLSSYLGSN
+698 SLASYLGSN

>member
-117 KSTDSSGKVTESKVT
+117 KSTDASGKETESKVT

-140 GFDTEGTTTIEI
+140 GFDTEGATTIEI

-197 ESGADGKFTITSK
+197 ESGVDGKFTITSK

-246 LKNAQDT
+246 LKNTQDT
-253 SAEADA
+253 SAVTDA

-264 EISDRTAKEKATGYY
+264 EISDRTAKEKTTEYY

-287 LAEYTYAEDVTDE
+287 LAKYKYGTDVT
-300 NGDVVH
+300 GDDGVEH

-313 SKVRDKLE
+313 SKVRE
-321 AEGLDDDI
+321 ALKYADLDDDI

-338 LKQKIIE
+338 LQKDIIE
-345 PAVTEQLASD
+345 PAVTEKLASD
-355 DYTAKISGAVENGLD
+355 EYTAKISDAVENGLE

-379 RYSTINLAV
+379 RYSTISLAV

-395 QDGTEQSKESA
+395 ADGTEQSKESA

-698 SLSSYLGSN
+698 SLASYLGSN

>member
-1 MPLRM
+1 
-6 TGMTSGLDTDSI
+6 
-18 VSALMEAQTTK
+18 
-29 KTKVENK
+29 
-36 KTKLEWTQNIW
+36 
-47 TGLNKKLYSF
+47 
-57 YTDSAGKMRFQSSY
+57 MRFQSSY

-111 SAKISA
+111 SAKVSA
-117 KSTDSSGKVTESKVT
+117 KSTDASGKVTESKVT

-140 GFDTEGTTTIEI
+140 GFDTEGDTTIEI
-152 TAGENTVNLNV
+152 TAGEKTINLNV

-210 TMTAEQVAA
+210 TMTGEQVAA

-233 SDDQDTVKKILSD
+233 SGDQDTVKKILSD

-253 SAEADA
+253 SAVADA

-264 EISDRTAKEKATGYY
+264 DISDRTAKEKATEYY
-279 KNQLTDEM
+279 NNKLTDDM
-287 LAEYTYAEDVTDE
+287 LSWYKYETDGTDGT
-300 NGDVVH
+300 GDAH

-313 SKVRDKLE
+313 SKVKQALQNT
-321 AEGLDDDI
+321 GLDNND
-329 YTESDRLIV
+329 YTDSDRLIV

-345 PAVTEQLASD
+345 PAVTEELASGE
-355 DYTAKISGAVENGLD
+355 YTGKIDNAVTSGLE
-370 DAGIEKQSD
+370 DAGIEKLSE
-379 RYSTINLAV
+379 RYSTISLAV

-395 QDGTEQSKESA
+395 KDGTEQSKESA

-415 DGSAVQESADGNG
+415 DGSAVKESADGTG
-428 MVVIA
+428 MVVIE

-465 SDKEVKI
+465 SDREVKV
-472 TVSNDTTAVYD
+472 TVSNDSTAVYD

-504 AESARGYDPLTDDQK
+504 ADSARGYDPLTDDQK

-587 LHIKGDEDDADYAD
+587 LHIKGDEDDNDYAD

-621 SGIVSNLYNNIN
+621 SGIVSNLYDSIN

-666 EWETKLSDMEDRYY
+666 SWETKLSDMEDRYY

-698 SLSSYLGSN
+698 SLASYLGSN

>member
-111 SAKISA
+111 SAKVSA
-117 KSTDSSGKVTESKVT
+117 KSTDASGKVTESKVT

-140 GFDTEGTTTIEI
+140 GFDTEGDTTIEI
-152 TAGENTVNLNV
+152 TAGEKTINLNV

-210 TMTAEQVAA
+210 TMTGEQVAA

-233 SDDQDTVKKILSD
+233 SGDQDTVKKILSD

-253 SAEADA
+253 SAAADA

-264 EISDRTAKEKATGYY
+264 DISDRTAKEKATEYY
-279 KNQLTDEM
+279 KNKLTDDM
-287 LAEYTYAEDVTDE
+287 LSKYKYETDGTDG
-300 NGDVVH
+300 NGDAH

-313 SKVRDKLE
+313 SKVKQALQE
-321 AEGLDDDI
+321 AGLDKNV

-345 PAVTEQLASD
+345 PAVTEKLASEE
-355 DYTAKISGAVENGLD
+355 YTGKIDNAVTSGLG
-370 DAGIEKQSD
+370 DAGIEKQSE
-379 RYSTINLAV
+379 RYATISLAV

-395 QDGTEQSKESA
+395 KDGTEQSKESA

-415 DGSAVQESADGNG
+415 DGSAVKESADGTG
-428 MVVIA
+428 MVFIE

-465 SDKEVKI
+465 SDREVKV
-472 TVSNDTTAVYD
+472 TVSNDSTAVYD

-504 AESARGYDPLTDDQK
+504 ADSSRGYDPLTDDQK

-587 LHIKGDEDDADYAD
+587 LHIKGDEDDTDYAD

-621 SGIVSNLYNNIN
+621 SGIASNLYNNIN

-666 EWETKLSDMEDRYY
+666 SWETKLSDMEDRYY

-698 SLSSYLGSN
+698 SLASYLGSN